1 MLWHSACWGCAGIS
15 RQLHP
20 LKVKDPMKDRVIKIK
35 EENDVRINIIMF
47 TSIWSSWAREFN
59 HSIIVQVSTP
69 RVCYNQ
75 SSTAYLEGRR
85 WEIGV
90 GWGKNV
96 KVIEID
102 QKIIRGRGLNISI
115 KSAWAHDI
123 NRPIVVLVSTS
134 RVRWNW
140 SSTASLEDER
150 TNEGQSKKKNKQ
162 KNIMQR

>member
-85 WEIGV
+85 WEIGI

-96 KVIEID
+96 FLGDYAITCILLYIFISLHFDKMGCVSVHNSVYLSVGLSVSLSARMCI
-102 QKIIRGRGLNISI
+102 KTGRN
-115 KSAWAHDI
+115 
-123 NRPIVVLVSTS
+123 
-134 RVRWNW
+134 
-140 SSTASLEDER
+140 
-150 TNEGQSKKKNKQ
+150 
-162 KNIMQR
+162 QRAF